1 MGLLDGHERLL
12 SSVSVAC
19 DGNMQ
24 LTIHQPSYQPSY
36 QPHSDKLHHHMR
48 CLHLVPTIRPD
59 CTVNLDSNPGKNLG
73 SVKTSLLARCAPR
86 MRRSIDA
93 QYSRC
98 REQMSPATG
107 RLSHHS
113 QSHLFPLS
121 FLSPQRQEVIQA
133 NPVIL
138 GHPGLIISQMYGGS

>member
-1 MGLLDGHERLL
+1 MVWAAATQVMCSECMLGMWCVLLLGMGLLDGLL
-12 SSVSVAC
+12 SSASVAC

-59 CTVNLDSNPGKNLG
+59 CTFNLDSNPGKNLG

-86 MRRSIDA
+86 SDALSTHSINAAVSKCHQPLDA
-93 QYSRC
+93 SRITLN
-98 REQMSPATG
+98 RTS
-107 RLSHHS
+107 S
-113 QSHLFPLS
+113 LFPS
-121 FLSPQRQEVIQA
+121 FLQ
-133 NPVIL
+133 N
-138 GHPGLIISQMYGGS
+138 GKK